1 MRFSMRF
8 LLCTIFFVYSLFSFA
23 LPASIQRVNDTCVKD
38 PSCSFNYDFEEH
50 EVSNVPGLESYIFR
64 CFPLY
69 AEGLLTMNNGDSIYV
84 SQGACE
90 HFYWEA
96 SLYTKRGVSNYKSEI
111 LAFAGLFF
119 RHMSVNNIERTLSQ
133 HGLIKPLSDTAS
145 IDIAVQDIHDYLSEF
160 LITITLSSE
169 NVTQFKVSYYGG

>member
-1 MRFSMRF
+1 
-8 LLCTIFFVYSLFSFA
+8 
-23 LPASIQRVNDTCVKD
+23 
-38 PSCSFNYDFEEH
+38 
-50 EVSNVPGLESYIFR
+50 
-64 CFPLY
+64 
-69 AEGLLTMNNGDSIYV
+69 MNNGDSIYV

-133 HGLIKPLSDTAS
+133 HGLIKPLSDAAS